1 MNGPVVN
8 LDKLSQL
15 LGGNTT
21 RAKQFLD
28 LFLEQTPGRLLEME
42 QLGTSG
48 QWESFSIEI
57 HELKTQL
64 AYLGIEEGA
73 AWAQRI
79 EDDCDQRPPE
89 ESFLKDWQA
98 FKEYLARLWA

>member
-8 LDKLSQL
+8 LEQLSQL
-15 LGGNTT
+15 LGGNPA

-28 LFLEQTPGRLLEME
+28 LFLAQTPGRLVEME
-42 QLGTSG
+42 ALGTSG
-48 QWESFSIEI
+48 QWEPFSIEI

-64 AYLGIEEGA
+64 AYLGIEDGA

-79 EDDCDQRPPE
+79 EDACEQRLLE
-89 ESFLKDWQA
+89 DSFLEEWQA
-98 FKEYLARLWA
+98 FKEYLARLWT